1 MLPRKRYQSQQKTV
15 TSLRVYQHFKKKEH
29 CHCGEKLDNILHKGG
44 AIRPHNVNFRELVT
58 CFKYGERVTHSIH
71 PYPAKLLPHIPH
83 CLISHPELC
92 APNGTVGD
100 PFCGSGTVALESALM
115 GYSTWGCDLN
125 PLARLIAQV
134 KTTPIDPARI
144 ARTHRRV
151 EARVREITKPRRPD
165 VLNLEYWYYPHI
177 INGLAA
183 IAETVNV
190 MRSPDLKEFFQVA
203 LSVTAKRLCLA
214 DPRIPVPVLTS
225 PDKYPKDHWLH
236 RYHAKRLGYLQAAN
250 PLTEFSAVVRGNS
263 DRNRRLWDVRDE
275 IGKVKILNTDAR
287 DLLLSSGRRMI
298 MGSADLIVTS
308 PPYGSAQKYT
318 RSSSLSLGWLSLW
331 KSDSLTALDKFTI
344 GREQYRK
351 GEVLEL
357 PVTGITHADSQ
368 LKKRFTAHP
377 YRSVALANYLLEM
390 RKAMIRSYE
399 IIAKGGHLVL
409 VVGDNIFQG
418 ARFRTSEYLQNI
430 CEDAGFKTRA
440 VLIDQIKSRGL
451 LTRRNSTAGIITDE
465 KVVIFRKDQ

>member
-1 MLPRKRYQSQQKTV
+1 MSRRRTSRTGQFNRHFQK
-15 TSLRVYQHFKKKEH
+15 KDH
-29 CHCGEKLDNILHKGG
+29 CHCGEKLDDILHKGG
-44 AIRPHNVNFRELVT
+44 AIKPHNVNFRELVT

-83 CLISHPELC
+83 FFISHPELC
-92 APNGTVGD
+92 SLNGTVGD

-134 KTTPIDPARI
+134 KTTPIDPTRI
-144 ARTHRRV
+144 VRSHRRV
-151 EARVREITKPRRPD
+151 EAKVREIRKPLRPD
-165 VLNLEYWYYPHI
+165 VLNLEYWYHPHI

-190 MRSPDLKEFFQVA
+190 MRSPDLKAFFQIA

-236 RYHAKRLGYLQAAN
+236 RYHAKRLGYLKAAD
-250 PLTEFSAVVRGNS
+250 PLTEFSAVIRGNS
-263 DRNRRLWDVRDE
+263 DRNRRLWDVREE
-275 IGKVKILNTDAR
+275 IGKVKILNTDSR
-287 DLLLSSGRRMI
+287 DLLLSPGRRMS

-331 KSDSLTALDKFTI
+331 KSNNLTVLDKFTI
-344 GREQYRK
+344 GREEYRK
-351 GEVLEL
+351 AEVQEL
-357 PVTGITHADSQ
+357 PVTGIPHVDRQ
-368 LKKRFTAHP
+368 LKKRFTAYRH
-377 YRSVALANYLLEM
+377 RSVALANYLLEM
-390 RKAMIRSYE
+390 RKAMLRSYE
-399 IIAKGGHLVL
+399 IIAERGHLVL
-409 VVGDNIFQG
+409 VVGDNTFQG
-418 ARFRTSEYLQNI
+418 ERFRTSEYLQNI

-465 KVVIFRKDQ
+465 KVIVFRKDL

>member
-1 MLPRKRYQSQQKTV
+1 M
-15 TSLRVYQHFKKKEH
+15 YQHFEKKEH

-151 EARVREITKPRRPD
+151 KAKVREITKPRRPD
-165 VLNLEYWYYPHI
+165 VLNLEYWYPPRVI
-177 INGLAA
+177 GGLAA

-190 MRSPDLKEFFQVA
+190 MRAPDLRAFFQIA

-214 DPRIPVPVLTS
+214 DPRIPVPVRTS
-225 PDKYPKDHWLH
+225 SEKYPKSHWLH
-236 RYHAKRLGYLQAAN
+236 GYHAERLRHLQTAD
-250 PLTEFSAVVRGNS
+250 PMTEFSAVIRANS
-263 DRNRRLWDVRDE
+263 DRNRRLWDMRE
-275 IGKVKILNTDAR
+275 HIGKTTILDTDAR
-287 DLLLSSGRRMI
+287 DLLLSPKQRMTT
-298 MGSADLIVTS
+298 GSTNLIVTS

-318 RSSSLSLGWLSLW
+318 RSSSLSLGWLSLCA
-331 KSDSLTALDKFTI
+331 SDNLATLDKFTI

-351 GEVLEL
+351 AEVQEL
-357 PVTGITHADSQ
+357 PVTGIPSADRQ
-368 LKKRFTAHP
+368 LKKYFAAYPHRT
-377 YRSVALANYLLEM
+377 VALANYLSEM
-390 RKAMIRSYE
+390 RKAIVRAYD
-399 IIAKGGHLVL
+399 IIANRGHLVL
-409 VVGDNIFQG
+409 VVGDNTLQG
-418 ARFRTSEYLQNI
+418 AQFRTSEHLRNI
-430 CEDAGFKTRA
+430 CEDIGFETRA
-440 VLIDQIKSRGL
+440 VLVDHIKSRGL
-451 LTRRNSTAGIITDE
+451 MTRRNSTAGIVTDE
-465 KVVIFRKDQ
+465 KILILRKER